1 MNWSV
6 KMLKSKENR
15 LILLV
20 LVVLVFGIIMV
31 YSASWPYAVDIG
43 NAPEFFAKKQ
53 IIAAVIALVVMGITS
68 FLPYTVYKKL
78 SIPIYLISYLLCLLL
93 FTPLGDNYGTF
104 ARRWLNLGISFM
116 PSDIHKIAAIII
128 MASYLSA
135 RRKDLPVLKD
145 FLPVMG
151 LIAVTIL
158 PIYLQPNLST
168 VVLIIAVM
176 GGIYFMS
183 GMKLSYF
190 LAIIPAGLLSVYVF
204 FSGPSNEY
212 RRQRVSAVFNPLED
226 YLGTGWQLSQALF
239 AVSSGGLLGL
249 GLGRSRQKH
258 LYLSEAH
265 NDFIFAIIAEELGL
279 IGCAFVIVAFLIFI
293 KLGFGIAARAKDEFG
308 QLLAV
313 GITLMIGFQAFINMG
328 VALGVLPPTGL
339 VLPFIS
345 YGGTSL
351 VINLAMIGILI
362 NISRKNR

>member
-1 MNWSV
+1 
-6 KMLKSKENR
+6 MLKSKENR

-31 YSASWPYAVDIG
+31 YSSSWPYAVDIG
-43 NAPEFFAKKQ
+43 NEPEFFAKKQ
-53 IIAAVIALVVMGITS
+53 IIAAVIAIVVMAITS
-68 FLPYTVYKKL
+68 FLPYTIYKKL
-78 SIPIYLISYLLCLLL
+78 SIPIYIVSYILCLLL
-93 FTPLGDNYGTF
+93 FTPLGNNYGTF
-104 ARRWLNLGISFM
+104 ARRWLKLGISFM

-135 RRKDLPVLKD
+135 RKKNLPVLKD
-145 FLPVMG
+145 FIPVMG
-151 LIAVTIL
+151 LIGLTVL

-190 LAIIPAGLLSVYVF
+190 LAIIPAGALSIYLF
-204 FSGPSNEY
+204 LSGPSNEY
-212 RRQRVSAVFNPLED
+212 RRQRIRALINPLDD

-239 AVSSGGLLGL
+239 AVSSGGILGL
-249 GLGRSRQKH
+249 GLGRSNQKH

-279 IGCAFVIVAFLIFI
+279 IGCLLVIVAFLLFI
-293 KLGFGIAARAKDEFG
+293 KLGFSISAGAKDEFG
-308 QLLAV
+308 QLLGT

-328 VALGVLPPTGL
+328 VSLGLLPPTGL

-351 VINLAMIGILI
+351 VINLAMVGILI